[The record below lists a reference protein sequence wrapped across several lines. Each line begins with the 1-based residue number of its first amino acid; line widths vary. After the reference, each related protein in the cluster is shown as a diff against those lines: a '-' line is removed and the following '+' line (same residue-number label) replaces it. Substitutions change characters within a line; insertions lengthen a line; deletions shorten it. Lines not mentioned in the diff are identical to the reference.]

1 MGQQYCASMQGEY
14 KTATVLEEIRHNTD
28 ALQDYPAVR
37 FFRKEVPYGK
47 GESQNSKAF
56 NERKAE

>member
-1 MGQQYCASMQGEY
+1 M
-14 KTATVLEEIRHNTD
+14 KIRHNTD
-28 ALQDYPAVR
+28 ALQGYPAVR

-56 NERKAE
+56 NERKEK